1 MDANYRNLEN
11 ILRQYWMQPNRARRF
26 YFDFEDKIDIST
38 AQGEEFET
46 VFVAIKDT
54 NRNGDTILFNIDV
67 YCLDLRSEG
76 GENTLDIVSD
86 THQKLTDF
94 QSQLDE
100 EQIQGLYLEDFGTI
114 EAVNNGMFDGLDG
127 NVLKGLVI
135 DMDVADFCEAP

>member
-1 MDANYRNLEN
+1 MNANYRNLEN
-11 ILRQYWMQPNRARRF
+11 ILRQYWLQPNRARRF

-38 AQGEEFET
+38 AQGEEFEA

-54 NRNGDTILFNIDV
+54 NRNGDTILFNIDI

-94 QSQLDE
+94 QSLLNE
-100 EQIQGLYLEDFGTI
+100 EQIQGVYLENFGTI

-127 NVLKGLVI
+127 NVLTGLVI
-135 DMDVADFCEAP
+135 DMDASDFCEAP

>member
-1 MDANYRNLEN
+1 MNANYRNLEN
-11 ILRQYWMQPNRARRF
+11 ILREYWLKPNRARRF

-94 QSQLDE
+94 QSLLNE
-100 EQIQGLYLEDFGTI
+100 EQIQGLYLENFGTI

-127 NVLKGLVI
+127 NVLTGLVI

>member
-1 MDANYRNLEN
+1 MNANYRNLEN
-11 ILRQYWMQPNRARRF
+11 ILRQYWLQPNRARRF

-94 QSQLDE
+94 QSLLDE
-100 EQIQGLYLEDFGTI
+100 EQIPGLYIENFGTI

-127 NVLKGLVI
+127 NVLTGLVI
-135 DMDVADFCEAP
+135 DMDATDFCEAP